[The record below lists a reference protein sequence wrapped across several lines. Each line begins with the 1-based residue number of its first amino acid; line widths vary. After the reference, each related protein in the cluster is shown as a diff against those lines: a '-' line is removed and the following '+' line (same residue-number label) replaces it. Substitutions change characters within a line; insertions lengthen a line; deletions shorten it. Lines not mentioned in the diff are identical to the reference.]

1 MTIAQ
6 DTFLLVVIYEAML
19 CTFRSLFLG
28 HESSTLSLNLVS
40 LNSLLYSFI
49 RILGI
54 MEDYDHL
61 SDVACSKFATIKR
74 GTLNKK
80 WKLEFDN
87 FQIPLPVDQAT
98 FAFAVATIHTRLKI
112 DFILNNVGSH
122 YRTLKA

>member
-1 MTIAQ
+1 
-6 DTFLLVVIYEAML
+6 
-19 CTFRSLFLG
+19 
-28 HESSTLSLNLVS
+28 
-40 LNSLLYSFI
+40 
-49 RILGI
+49 

-122 YRTLKA
+122 YRTLKAWYDEIKKVKGLSGIGWNDETKMITLNLVLASMYIEVII